1 MCRTFKRRTLDG
13 GPSVGVQQSCV
24 THTLGPFQRIYNSM
38 AETVSVKGKE
48 PPPTYDGQPAPHM
61 KHRYDKEQWR
71 EIERRNAQY
80 SRTLRDIRR
89 EPPAVFHA

>member
-1 MCRTFKRRTLDG
+1 MCRTTLDG
-13 GPSVGVQQSCV
+13 GPSVGVQQDCV
-24 THTLGPFQRIYNSM
+24 SGPFQRIYNSM

-80 SRTLRDIRR
+80 SRTLREIRR